1 MNINLNPALTDL
13 TDADLDNLND
23 ALDRIDEACLQV
35 KQQLQEVLLVKAEQ
49 RAQWWTRFI
58 NYCRTGK

>member
-13 TDADLDNLND
+13 TDSDLDNLNES
-23 ALDRIDEACLQV
+23 LDRIDEACLQA
-35 KQQLQEVLLVKAEQ
+35 KQSLQEDLLVKAE
-49 RAQWWTRFI
+49 RRTQWWTRFI